1 MRLLRLQTYFL
12 LKNLL
17 IVSSQKSTVEPSST
31 RNPTSTWTTSS
42 HSTDTM
48 YSTKKVTVEPSTTSN
63 RNPVSAWMTWPQST
77 NKIEL
82 TFKCSE
88 YQPKVTFLTSRG
100 GGFIGMFEV
109 RSFSKELF
117 VYCKGGGTKDWYG
130 GNMRTFSTK
139 SWGLCPSDTLTET
152 LIIERTS
159 VVLKIMR
166 AGFEV
171 FSRNWAADDGQCLW
185 EAGFWRL
192 GNLGS
197 TVVSAGSIL
206 GKVHS
211 K

>member
-63 RNPVSAWMTWPQST
+63 RYPASAWMTWPQST

-82 TFKCSE
+82 TFQCST
-88 YQPKVTFLTSRG
+88 YQPKVSLLTSSG
-100 GGFIGMFEV
+100 GSLGFFEV
-109 RSFSKELF
+109 RNFSNELF
-117 VYCKGGGTKDWYG
+117 VYCKEGGTEDWYG
-130 GNMRTFSTK
+130 GNIRRFPTK
-139 SWGLCPSDTLTET
+139 SWGICSSGTSET

-171 FSRNWAADDGQCLW
+171 FSWNWGADDGRCQL

-192 GNLGS
+192 ANFGR
-197 TVVSAGSIL
+197 TVISAGSIL

-211 K
+211 KL